1 MGSCKKRSKQK
12 YNRIRSN
19 GGAGDG
25 IVVDDSAVRDTKDK
39 KFTVGFTS
47 EYRDS
52 FIGTSARM
60 SHINKLM
67 VFFKGVCSSVKED
80 DFHKNIP
87 MKMKP
92 IDDNGAYKKFY
103 RGISEDVILWEVY
116 ITDLRCIY
124 YVDST
129 NKVLYPLCLTKHPES
144 SKNI

>member
-1 MGSCKKRSKQK
+1 MGSCKKRSRQK

-25 IVVDDSAVRDTKDK
+25 IVVDDSAVRDVKDK
-39 KFTVGFTS
+39 KFTVGFAS
-47 EYRDS
+47 EYRDN
-52 FIGTSARM
+52 FISKSAKM

-87 MKMKP
+87 MDMKP
-92 IDDNGAYKKFY
+92 IDNDGTYKKFY
-103 RGISEDVILWEVY
+103 RGISEDVILWEVD

>member
-1 MGSCKKRSKQK
+1 
-12 YNRIRSN
+12 
-19 GGAGDG
+19 
-25 IVVDDSAVRDTKDK
+25 
-39 KFTVGFTS
+39 
-47 EYRDS
+47 
-52 FIGTSARM
+52 M

-87 MKMKP
+87 MGMKP
-92 IDDNGAYKKFY
+92 IDNDGTYKKFY
-103 RGISEDVILWEVY
+103 RGISEDVILWEVD